1 MTCLHHVQIVFS
13 ECSETF
19 SLFRNIPECPGTF
32 QICLGNIS
40 KILRNTFSYP
50 ETIRFV
56 LETFKKSVPEHID
69 IFLKRCS
76 QTIPTCLVDC
86 FIFKMFQNIQIC
98 LETFQMIPEH
108 SNPPKHSNVYCHAN
122 CSGTIWNVNMSNFF
136 IYRFVLKKSD
146 MFYKHVSVR
155 KYSELFI
162 NMSRLFYFPK
172 SSETFN
178 FFRNIP
184 ECSGIF

>member
-1 MTCLHHVQIVFS
+1 MFWKKISQCSENILTCLHHVQIAFS

-56 LETFKKSVPEHID
+56 LETFKKSVPEHTD

-86 FIFKMFQNIQIC
+86 FVFKIFQNIQIC

-136 IYRFVLKKSD
+136 IYRFVLKNQIC
-146 MFYKHVSVR
+146 FTNISV
-155 KYSELFI
+155 FG
-162 NMSRLFYFPK
+162 
-172 SSETFN
+172 
-178 FFRNIP
+178 NILSCLSTCTD
-184 ECSGIF
+184 CSIF

>member
-1 MTCLHHVQIVFS
+1 MSWNIS
-13 ECSETF
+13 N
-19 SLFRNIPECPGTF
+19 LFRKYFKNIAEHF
-32 QICLGNIS
+32 QLSRNNQICFGNIKK
-40 KILRNTFSYP
+40 KI
-50 ETIRFV
+50 
-56 LETFKKSVPEHID
+56 VPEHTD

-76 QTIPTCLVDC
+76 QTIPTCLVYC
-86 FIFKMFQNIQIC
+86 FVFKMFQNIQIC

-146 MFYKHVSVR
+146 MFYKHFSVR

-162 NMSRLFYFPK
+162 NMSR
-172 SSETFN
+172 
-178 FFRNIP
+178 
-184 ECSGIF
+184 